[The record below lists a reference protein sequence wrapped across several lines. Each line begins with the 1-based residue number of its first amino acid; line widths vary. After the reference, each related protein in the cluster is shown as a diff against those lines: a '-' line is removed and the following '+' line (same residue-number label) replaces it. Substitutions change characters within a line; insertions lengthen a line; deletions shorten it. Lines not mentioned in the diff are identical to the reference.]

1 MRILL
6 VGVNHRTAPVE
17 LRERIAF
24 SAEQAARAGR
34 NLCAEHGFNGAVVVS
49 TCNRSEIYGVPT
61 KPRGTS
67 QTTLENFLAEFHG
80 VALGE
85 LAECLYT
92 RRDSDAV
99 EHLFR
104 VAAGLDSMLL
114 GEAEILGQV
123 RDAYKT
129 ALGAGSTGTVLN
141 RLFQSA
147 LEVGKRVRSETEL
160 GTRPVSVAFAGV
172 KLAEQIFG
180 ALRKQRALILGAG
193 TVAEQAVEHLR
204 NRGIG
209 QILVA
214 NRSRERGE
222 ELARRFGGELVEWT
236 ALQPAL
242 ARPEILITSVS
253 SPEAVLTRAMIE
265 QAMHER
271 KNRALFLIDLGVPRN
286 VEPAVEE
293 LYNLYLYN
301 VDNLSQIV
309 EQNRRARQQEIPHAE
324 AIVAEHV
331 SKFEGWQGG
340 VLMHALLDE
349 LREKLRDEREA
360 FLHERR
366 ALIRQ
371 LSAEDKRRFGAL
383 AEEMLE
389 HAVKEP
395 ERLARRTDLRP
406 RPEEIDAVREFFGL
420 AREKS

>member
-1 MRILL
+1 MRIVL
-6 VGVNHRTAPVE
+6 VGVSHRTAPLD
-17 LRERIAF
+17 LRERIVF

-34 NLCAEHGFNGAVVVS
+34 ELCAEHGLSEAVVVS

-61 KPRGTS
+61 EPQGIS
-67 QTTLENFLAEFHG
+67 QATLGSYISRFHG
-80 VALGE
+80 VPAAE
-85 LAECLYT
+85 LDACLYD

-129 ALGAGSTGTVLN
+129 AFGAGSTGTVLN

-147 LEVGKRVRSETEL
+147 LEVGKRVRAETEL
-160 GTRPVSVAFAGV
+160 GTRPMSAAFAGV

-209 QILVA
+209 QVLVA
-214 NRSRERGE
+214 NRSKERGE
-222 ELARRFGGELVEWT
+222 ELARRFGGERVEWT

-242 ARPEILITSVS
+242 AKPEILITSVA

-293 LYNLYLYN
+293 LYNVYLYN
-301 VDNLSQIV
+301 IDNLTQIV
-309 EQNRRARQQEIPHAE
+309 EQNRRARQEEIPRAE
-324 AIVAEHV
+324 GIVGEHV
-331 SKFEGWQGG
+331 AKFEGWQGG

-349 LREKLRDEREA
+349 LRDKLRDEREA
-360 FLHERR
+360 FLHEHR

-371 LSAEDKRRFGAL
+371 LSAEDRRRFGAL

-389 HAVKEP
+389 HAVNQPEP
-395 ERLARRTDLRP
+395 LVRRKDLRP